1 MEKYAIVMQAKDNV
15 ATALCD
21 IPQGTNINIDLGMTK
36 KKIEIIE
43 MIPFGHKFAI
53 KNIMKGENII
63 KYGEPMGEAIEK
75 IEHGTLVHIHN
86 VISKRARGDLISK

>member
-1 MEKYAIVMQAKDNV
+1 MQVKDNV

-21 IPQGTNINIDLGMTK
+21 IQQGTNLNINLGKTK

-43 MIPFGHKFAI
+43 KIPFGHKFAI
-53 KNIMKGENII
+53 KNIMKGDNII
-63 KYGEPMGEAIEK
+63 KYGEPIGEAIEK

-86 VISKRARGDLISK
+86 VMSKRARGDLISR